1 MSEKNKGLSAIQNW
15 LDVCL
20 GVHWLRDQD
29 LYHSNLF
36 IYEFT
41 GLVTSL
47 MVKHGWC
54 RDMRSFGPK
63 KTLVDI
69 SHSLTES
76 LRHPLKAQQVKE
88 RHGL

>member
-1 MSEKNKGLSAIQNW
+1 M
-15 LDVCL
+15 
-20 GVHWLRDQD
+20 RDQD
-29 LYHSNLF
+29 LYNSNLF

-54 RDMRSFGPK
+54 RDLAIFGPK
-63 KTLVDI
+63 KALVDI

-76 LRHPLKAQQVKE
+76 LRHNKSKTKDRDKSKAWLVIFCGFQTFE
-88 RHGL
+88 NLNS